1 MSGGQTAVDVPP
13 EIIDYL
19 NGQHTL
25 TLATASPGGIP
36 RASTFLYVS
45 EGPTLYFWSRVGT
58 TTTRHIEQNPVVS
71 FAIDDYAEDLNKT
84 RGAQGIGECSVLLSG
99 EQIARV
105 ADLFGQKFPSLS
117 PGSTMSISFFRITPT
132 ELQFIDNAAAPG
144 QPPGRDA
151 SMGGGT
157 FGAEFHRDR
166 SFSVITDL
174 PAQSAD
180 SIIASLPRIEAKAGE
195 TIVRQGGPAD
205 KFFIVIDGEA
215 EVVRAEDGEQRVI
228 ESLSPGS
235 LFGEMAIM
243 RDQPRSATVA
253 AKTDVKLL
261 ALERDTFRDL
271 IAQSL
276 GITPEFDQVIR
287 ARLDAL
293 GRE

>member
-1 MSGGQTAVDVPP
+1 MSAAGPPVEVPP
-13 EIIDYL
+13 EIVEYL
-19 NGQHTL
+19 GGQRTL
-25 TLATASPGGIP
+25 TLATVSSSGVP

-45 EGPTLYFWSRVGT
+45 DGPTLYFWSRAGT
-58 TTTRHIEQNPVVS
+58 TTARHIDQTPVVS
-71 FAIDDYAEDLNKT
+71 FAIDHYSEDLNAT
-84 RGAQGIGECSVLLSG
+84 QGLQGVGECQVILSG

-132 ELQFIDNAAAPG
+132 ELQFTDNTAAPG
-144 QPPGRDA
+144 QPAERGA
-151 SMGGGT
+151 SGLGSG

-180 SIIASLPRIEAKAGE
+180 EIIASLPGIEAKAGE

-215 EVVRAEDGEQRVI
+215 EAVRLDNGDQRVI
-228 ESLSPGS
+228 ASLGPGS

-243 RDQPRSATVA
+243 RDQPRSASVV

-261 ALERDTFRDL
+261 ALDRDTFREL
-271 IAQSL
+271 IAQSM
-276 GITPEFDQVIR
+276 GITAEFDQVIR
-287 ARLDAL
+287 ARLDSL
-293 GRE
+293 GSD

>member
-1 MSGGQTAVDVPP
+1 MSAAQTAADVPP
-13 EIIDYL
+13 EIIDFL
-19 NGQHTL
+19 DSQQTL
-25 TLATASPGGIP
+25 TLATASPGGTP
-36 RASTFLYVS
+36 RASTFLYVN
-45 EGPTLYFWSRVGT
+45 EGATLYFWSRAST
-58 TTTRHIEQNPVVS
+58 ITARHIEQNPVVS

-84 RGAQGIGECSVLLSG
+84 RGAQGIGECSVVLSG

-132 ELQFIDNAAAPG
+132 ELLLTDNTAAQGEPS
-144 QPPGRDA
+144 GRDA
-151 SMGGGT
+151 GA

-166 SFSVITDL
+166 EFSVITDL
-174 PAQSAD
+174 PTQSAD
-180 SIIASLPRIEAKAGE
+180 TIIASLQTIEAKAGE
-195 TIVRQGGPAD
+195 TVVRQGGPAD

-215 EVVRAEDGEQRVI
+215 EALKPGGGGQPVV
-228 ESLSPGS
+228 ESLGPGS

-261 ALERDTFRDL
+261 ALDRDTFREL
-271 IAQSL
+271 IAQAM
-276 GITPEFDQVIR
+276 GITAEFDQVIR